1 LAKDIQNTKGK
12 LKNGF
17 NCAIIIKNMKKT
29 NFTLFVIFFIA
40 LVAWIG
46 VFTWD
51 YYFANEEELPLPPSP
66 VDNRIG
72 LANPASV
79 FCQEQG
85 GQLEIREE
93 EAGQAGYCVFED
105 GRICEEW
112 ALLRDGE
119 CIAPEE

>member
-1 LAKDIQNTKGK
+1 MD
-12 LKNGF
+12 
-17 NCAIIIKNMKKT
+17 MKKT
-29 NFTLFVIFFIA
+29 NFILFAIFFIT

-51 YYFANEEELPLPPSP
+51 YFASLREPSLPPSA
-66 VDNRIG
+66 VDNKAGI
-72 LANPASV
+72 ANPASV

-85 GQLEIREE
+85 GQTQLRET
-93 EAGQAGYCVFED
+93 EAGQTGYCVFED

-112 ALLRDGE
+112 ALFRDNE